1 MQDLLILLGL
11 VVFIALF
18 AFAIIHTGRKQRK
31 AKARVFKEFA
41 DRHGLRYREEDDGD
55 AQVFAEGFDGIG
67 QFSSPSLGKVIP
79 KDVVHGEL
87 NGVKVILFRH
97 SIRYAEGWAREW
109 FVSGLTS
116 AEPIAKRCAIQFFK
130 SKTHPNSMYFQDPIV
145 KDHRVAPFN
154 LAVRA
159 ASQAR
164 AGKFI
169 DPNVLNRISG
179 LAAELPFR
187 PEIQV
192 RGNRVAAY
200 PADRS
205 ETIDDVATLE
215 RLLAFTRSASQA
227 LFNTR

>member
-1 MQDLLILLGL
+1 MQDLLIPLGL

-31 AKARVFKEFA
+31 AKARVFQDFA
-41 DRHGLRYREEDDGD
+41 DRHGLRYREEDDGT
-55 AQVFAEGFDGIG
+55 AQAFADGFDGIG
-67 QFSSPSLGKVIP
+67 RFSSSSLGKVIP

-87 NGVKVILFRH
+87 NGVEAVLFRH

-109 FVSGLTS
+109 FVAGLTS
-116 AEPIAKRCAIQFFK
+116 AEPIAKRCAIQFFEGQAENT
-130 SKTHPNSMYFQDPIV
+130 SIYLQEPAV
-145 KDHRVAPFN
+145 KKLGAGSFN
-154 LAVRA
+154 LTVRA
-159 ASQAR
+159 ASQAN

-187 PEIQV
+187 PELQV

-200 PADRS
+200 LADRNA
-205 ETIDDVATLE
+205 TIDDPESLE
-215 RLLAFTRSASQA
+215 RLMIFTRSAA
-227 LFNTR
+227 IGL

>member
-1 MQDLLILLGL
+1 MQDLLIPLGL

-31 AKARVFKEFA
+31 AKARVFREFA

-55 AQVFAEGFDGIG
+55 AQAFAEGFEGIG
-67 QFSSPSLGKVIP
+67 RFSSPSLGKVIP
-79 KDVVHGEL
+79 QDVVHGEL

-109 FVSGLTS
+109 FVAGVTCSEFLSEG
-116 AEPIAKRCAIQFFK
+116 CAIQFFRGK
-130 SKTHPNSMYFQDPIV
+130 PGQSSMYLQDPVV
-145 KDHRVAPFN
+145 KELRAGVFN

-159 ASQAR
+159 ASQAN

-169 DPNVLNRISG
+169 DANALNRISA
-179 LAAELPFR
+179 LAAELPLR

-192 RGNRVAAY
+192 RGNRVVAY
-200 PADRS
+200 PADRNA
-205 ETIDDVATLE
+205 TIDDPESLE
-215 RLLAFTRSASQA
+215 RLLIFTRSAA
-227 LFNTR
+227 IGR